1 MSVGARPHELVEL
14 ERDVPS
20 SHVAVVVGWRC
31 HVVEVGEVIHSL
43 TLHSIS
49 SNGNIISTIFYIA
62 TLKFERLDTKFSK
75 SKHFKYL
82 GTAL

>member
-43 TLHSIS
+43 TLGS
-49 SNGNIISTIFYIA
+49 
-62 TLKFERLDTKFSK
+62 
-75 SKHFKYL
+75 
-82 GTAL
+82 